1 MGKKVVRVFLD
12 SNVILSGLLS
22 EKGAPRILLD
32 LLSLRLPF
40 LMGSTGRYNL
50 IEIERN
56 LKKKMPG
63 LFPLFKDYLPKLDLK
78 VIPLP
83 PPEDV
88 RGFSGQIVEK
98 DIPVL
103 VSAFQSRADFLVTG
117 GRQVPPSRQSGI
129 GGVKG
134 HHQNEVTF
142 AHILFATTCPGS
154 PALWA
159 RTFTKHFG
167 KMKGIGE
174 YRFQIVTPS
183 EFIDSI
189 LPEILKGLEEKN

>member
-56 LKKKMPG
+56 LKKRMPG
-63 LFPLFKDYLPKLDLK
+63 LFPLFKDYLLKLNLK

-83 PPEDV
+83 RPEDV
-88 RGFSGQIVEK
+88 RGFSGQIAEK
-98 DIPVL
+98 DAPVL
-103 VSAFQSRADFLVTG
+103 FSAIQSKADFLVTG
-117 GRQVPPSRQSGI
+117 DKQ
-129 GGVKG
+129 
-134 HHQNEVTF
+134 
-142 AHILFATTCPGS
+142 
-154 PALWA
+154 
-159 RTFTKHFG
+159 HFG
-167 KMKGIGE
+167 KMKGIGK
-174 YRFQIVTPS
+174 YPFQVVAPS
-183 EFIDSI
+183 EFIDLI

>member
-22 EKGAPRILLD
+22 ERGAPRILLD

-40 LMGSTGRYNL
+40 LIGSTGRYNL

-56 LKKKMPG
+56 LKNKMPSL
-63 LFPLFKDYLPKLDLK
+63 LFLYKAYLPKLNLK

-83 PPEDV
+83 RPEDI
-88 RGFSGQIVEK
+88 RDFSGQIAEK

-103 VSAFQSRADFLVTG
+103 ISAIRSKADFLVTG
-117 GRQVPPSRQSGI
+117 DKQ
-129 GGVKG
+129 
-134 HHQNEVTF
+134 
-142 AHILFATTCPGS
+142 
-154 PALWA
+154 
-159 RTFTKHFG
+159 HFG
-167 KMKGIGE
+167 KMKE
-174 YRFQIVTPS
+174 LDKYPFHVLTPS

-189 LPEILKGLEEKN
+189 LPEILKGLEEKE

>member
-22 EKGAPRILLD
+22 ERGAPRILLD

-63 LFPLFKDYLPKLDLK
+63 LFPLFKDYLPKLNLK

-83 PPEDV
+83 RPEDV
-88 RGFSGQIVEK
+88 RGFSGRIAEK
-98 DIPVL
+98 DAPVL
-103 VSAFQSRADFLVTG
+103 VSAIRSKADFLVTG
-117 GRQVPPSRQSGI
+117 DKQ
-129 GGVKG
+129 
-134 HHQNEVTF
+134 
-142 AHILFATTCPGS
+142 
-154 PALWA
+154 
-159 RTFTKHFG
+159 HFG

-174 YRFQIVTPS
+174 YPFQVVAPS
-183 EFIDSI
+183 EFIDLI

>member
-22 EKGAPRILLD
+22 ERGAPRIILD

-40 LMGSTGRYNL
+40 LIGSTGRYNL

-56 LKKKMPG
+56 LRNKMPG
-63 LFPLFKDYLPKLDLK
+63 LLSLYKSYLPKLNLK

-83 PPEDV
+83 RPEDI
-88 RGFSGQIVEK
+88 RGFSGQIAEK

-103 VSAFQSRADFLVTG
+103 ISAIRSKADFLVTG
-117 GRQVPPSRQSGI
+117 DKQ
-129 GGVKG
+129 
-134 HHQNEVTF
+134 
-142 AHILFATTCPGS
+142 
-154 PALWA
+154 
-159 RTFTKHFG
+159 HFG
-167 KMKGIGE
+167 KMKE
-174 YRFQIVTPS
+174 LDKYPFHVLTPS

-189 LPEILKGLEEKN
+189 LPEILKGLEEKE

>member
-22 EKGAPRILLD
+22 ERGAPRIILD

-40 LMGSTGRYNL
+40 LISSTGRYNL

-56 LKKKMPG
+56 LKRKIPG
-63 LFPLFKDYLPKLDLK
+63 LLFLYKAYLPKLNLK

-83 PPEDV
+83 RPEDV
-88 RGFSGQIVEK
+88 RDFSGQIAEK

-103 VSAFQSRADFLVTG
+103 ISAMRSKADFLVTG
-117 GRQVPPSRQSGI
+117 DKQ
-129 GGVKG
+129 
-134 HHQNEVTF
+134 
-142 AHILFATTCPGS
+142 
-154 PALWA
+154 
-159 RTFTKHFG
+159 HFG
-167 KMKGIGE
+167 KKKGIDK
-174 YRFQIVTPS
+174 YPFHVVTPS

-189 LPEILKGLEEKN
+189 LPEILKGLEEKE

>member
-12 SNVILSGLLS
+12 SNVVLSGLLS

-56 LKKKMPG
+56 LKKKIPG
-63 LFPLFKDYLPKLDLK
+63 LLPLFNVYLPKVNLK

-83 PPEDV
+83 RPEDV
-88 RGFSGQIVEK
+88 RDFSGRIAEK
-98 DIPVL
+98 DVPVL
-103 VSAFQSRADFLVTG
+103 ISAIRSKADFLVTG
-117 GRQVPPSRQSGI
+117 DKQ
-129 GGVKG
+129 
-134 HHQNEVTF
+134 
-142 AHILFATTCPGS
+142 
-154 PALWA
+154 
-159 RTFTKHFG
+159 HFG
-167 KMKGIGE
+167 KMKE
-174 YRFQIVTPS
+174 LEKYPFRVVTPS

-189 LPEILKGLEEKN
+189 LPEILKELEEKE

>member
-22 EKGAPRILLD
+22 ERGAPRIILD

-40 LMGSTGRYNL
+40 LIGSTGRYNL

-56 LKKKMPG
+56 LKKKMPSL
-63 LFPLFKDYLPKLDLK
+63 LFLYKAYLPKLHLK

-83 PPEDV
+83 RPGQLRD
-88 RGFSGQIVEK
+88 FTGQIAEK

-103 VSAFQSRADFLVTG
+103 ISAIRGKVDFLVTG
-117 GRQVPPSRQSGI
+117 DKQ
-129 GGVKG
+129 
-134 HHQNEVTF
+134 
-142 AHILFATTCPGS
+142 
-154 PALWA
+154 
-159 RTFTKHFG
+159 HFG
-167 KMKGIGE
+167 KMKE
-174 YRFQIVTPS
+174 LDKFPFHVVTPS

-189 LPEILKGLEEKN
+189 LPEILKGLEEKE